1 LQRAG
6 NGGSPVRQADALPVP
21 DLIATEIVENL
32 EAALDQGQYE
42 HCYNE
47 TQGGAL
53 YPFRMG

>member
-32 EAALDQGQYE
+32 EAASMNSVATRRNAGQ
-42 HCYNE
+42 E
-47 TQGGAL
+47 T
-53 YPFRMG
+53 PF